1 MTPAAGRS
9 MRFRRGWTAVCRERR
24 NPAGPIIEVGTQFS
38 ILAVPPMN
46 ADRNH
51 PGFQRGPK
59 NG

>member
-1 MTPAAGRS
+1 MTPATGRS
-9 MRFRRGWTAVCRERR
+9 MRFLPGWSERR

-38 ILAVPPMN
+38 ILAVLPMN
-46 ADRNH
+46 ADRNP